1 MKKIFLAIC
10 ILFLS
15 SLSIY
20 ADLPEFEGGTV
31 ISLNDYSQEF
41 KDNIILVNYS
51 GLNEIDIESKKYAYL
66 VWDIE

>member
-20 ADLPEFEGGTV
+20 ADLPKFEEGTV
-31 ISLNDYSQEF
+31 ISLNDYSQKF

-51 GLNEIDIESKKYAYL
+51 GLNARNSVFAKAAQKIKNKQ
-66 VWDIE
+66 